1 MPNLK
6 GFNRADKGSQNNLV
20 DFSDDRGSVAV
31 SMGSHD
37 GDEDVETIFDLTAQV
52 TILITG
58 NVNLTTGKLYSYIKS
73 CRM

>member
-20 DFSDDRGSVAV
+20 DFSDDRGSVVV
-31 SMGSHD
+31 SMGSHED

-52 TILITG
+52 IIL
-58 NVNLTTGKLYSYIKS
+58 NLTCGVRLLLFKLTYPFV
-73 CRM
+73 